1 MNTADQAEALKAE
14 GNKLA
19 SQQNWAAASK
29 KYKKALCIDGSV
41 AVYWSNLALC
51 YDKMG
56 CLDEYKYAAKK
67 TVEVDPHFLK
77 GYIRLANA
85 HHRLFEFELEK
96 ETLEKGLEVYPD
108 NSDMKKMMVNVMIEI
123 AMRERFHEV
132 LCTVPDEDPLLLG
145 GVPTNGEIRDEL
157 GSLQAS
163 NPAFFSLKRSALPPI
178 SKKHKDTSKFNEG
191 VRPVIESFYNGEV
204 KAMWTISSSGALIV
218 EGYLPSESVP
228 VTICSLYP
236 PTGIQHQTEQHTTYH
251 NILTLEERRGL
262 GLVLMHRVLRE
273 HGFHLGKEL
282 HENILFGLV
291 VELSKNY
298 TYLKRYKDSVDIR
311 LTFADMAVGRKILG
325 LTDFTDF
332 SYCGGNSAIAHLG
345 EELEAAKMYRQAG
358 AVYAELCEGHLFNQH
373 EKLGK
378 AQL

>member
-14 GNKLA
+14 GNTLA

-145 GVPTNGEIRDEL
+145 WVPTNGEIRDEL

-191 VRPVIESFYNGEV
+191 VRPVIESCYNG
-204 KAMWTISSSGALIV
+204 
-218 EGYLPSESVP
+218 
-228 VTICSLYP
+228 
-236 PTGIQHQTEQHTTYH
+236 
-251 NILTLEERRGL
+251 
-262 GLVLMHRVLRE
+262 
-273 HGFHLGKEL
+273 
-282 HENILFGLV
+282 
-291 VELSKNY
+291 
-298 TYLKRYKDSVDIR
+298 
-311 LTFADMAVGRKILG
+311 
-325 LTDFTDF
+325 
-332 SYCGGNSAIAHLG
+332 
-345 EELEAAKMYRQAG
+345 
-358 AVYAELCEGHLFNQH
+358 
-373 EKLGK
+373 
-378 AQL
+378 